1 MCHFDTFFIL
11 AKYID
16 IINKVYLLKRRKRN
30 GQVQQVFGRKANA
43 NWAEN

>member
-1 MCHFDTFFIL
+1 
-11 AKYID
+11 
-16 IINKVYLLKRRKRN
+16 LLKRRKRN